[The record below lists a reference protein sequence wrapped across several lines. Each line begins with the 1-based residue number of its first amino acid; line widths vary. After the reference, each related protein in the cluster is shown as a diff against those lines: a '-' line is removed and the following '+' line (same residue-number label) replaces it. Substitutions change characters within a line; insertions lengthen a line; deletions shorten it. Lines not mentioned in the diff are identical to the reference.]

1 MTTSKNKQ
9 ERTKDAQR
17 KHKKQTKMQAG
28 KVRWKR
34 NKEVEERNGAGLLRS
49 SVVSQTAT
57 IVTLE
62 KVQHIKNFREDSAQA
77 ESIWYLPGAFVKE
90 YNIVVGIII
99 SFIGSIQSHHSLSFL
114 FAIPV
119 CHSCP
124 PFRLG
129 IPV

>member
-1 MTTSKNKQ
+1 VSERGLTTSKNKQ

-17 KHKKQTKMQAG
+17 KHKKQTKMQTG

-62 KVQHIKNFREDSAQA
+62 KVQHIKNFRET
-77 ESIWYLPGAFVKE
+77 
-90 YNIVVGIII
+90 
-99 SFIGSIQSHHSLSFL
+99 
-114 FAIPV
+114 
-119 CHSCP
+119 P
-124 PFRLG
+124 PKPNLYGTYRVLL
-129 IPV
+129 

>member
-17 KHKKQTKMQAG
+17 KHKKQTKMQTG

-62 KVQHIKNFREDSAQA
+62 KVQHIKNFRET
-77 ESIWYLPGAFVKE
+77 
-90 YNIVVGIII
+90 
-99 SFIGSIQSHHSLSFL
+99 
-114 FAIPV
+114 
-119 CHSCP
+119 P
-124 PFRLG
+124 PKPNLYGTYRVLL
-129 IPV
+129 